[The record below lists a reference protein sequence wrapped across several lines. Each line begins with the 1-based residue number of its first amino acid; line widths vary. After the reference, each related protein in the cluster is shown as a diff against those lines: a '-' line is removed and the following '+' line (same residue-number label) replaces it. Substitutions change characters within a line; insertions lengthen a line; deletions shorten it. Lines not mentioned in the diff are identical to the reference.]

1 MKTIIELAREAGFV
15 SAQFWPDDFKGLQA
29 SVERF
34 ATLVEAAHTERL
46 LAGVE
51 MPEPA
56 GFVWRQAGDKGD
68 PLLTEEKAFTLDQLR
83 ETVAV
88 AVAKKD
94 AEIEMLRLQLAAC
107 GVAAMQ
113 NTEASK
119 SERITRDNTYWSASY
134 GDVCRA
140 VDAEIA
146 LRAENERLQ
155 AQANER
161 GALAIQN
168 GIRMQHAEAENERLR
183 ADADCFN
190 FWVHEA
196 WHSPSA
202 IMKLLNSCETPED
215 YRNKL
220 LPIMEG
226 RKAAIDAAMKGQ
238 P

>member
-34 ATLVEAAHTERL
+34 ATLVKAAHTAEL
-46 LAGVE
+46 LEGVE
-51 MPEPA
+51 MPEPQYVCA
-56 GFVWRQAGDKGD
+56 PYHPITGHATTAVVNY
-68 PLLTEEKAFTLDQLR
+68 FTADQLR
-83 ETVAV
+83 STVAA
-88 AVAKKD
+88 AVLRKD
-94 AEIEMLRLQLAAC
+94 AEIRRMGEDLTAIQTMHNDQKAKLYHD
-107 GVAAMQ
+107 
-113 NTEASK
+113 K
-119 SERITRDNTYWSASY
+119 SE
-134 GDVCRA
+134 
-140 VDAEIA
+140 
-146 LRAENERLQ
+146 LQ
-155 AQANER
+155 ARAASLSTKLLIADTREKE
-161 GALAIQN
+161 LK
-168 GIRMQHAEAENERLR
+168 AENERLR